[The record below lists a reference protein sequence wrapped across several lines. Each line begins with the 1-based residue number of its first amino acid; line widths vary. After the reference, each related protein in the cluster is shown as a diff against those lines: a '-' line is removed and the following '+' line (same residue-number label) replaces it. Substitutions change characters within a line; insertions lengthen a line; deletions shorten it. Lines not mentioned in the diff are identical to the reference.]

1 MGIGV
6 GLGLADF
13 PFSDA
18 RAFWR
23 WVDLCEE
30 GGVDSLWQTDRLVSR
45 QPILECMSAM
55 AAIAGRTRRIKFGMN
70 VASVGLRDPLLLA
83 KQCATI
89 DVLSEGRLLPAF
101 GVGSPRGPEWQVRG
115 EAFDKGARRTN
126 EGLEILSRLWS
137 EEKVSFE
144 GEFYAMKDASISPRP
159 VQDPLPLWIGGSS
172 RAAIRRTARW
182 GTGWQAGGEAP
193 EEVAPVVAAI
203 REAAEAEGRPFD
215 PEHFG
220 TGLNARFGS
229 WDEPLV
235 AKAADAQMKRT
246 GRDPRRQ
253 WAVGGRDDILARI
266 CRLRGRRHLQVHP
279 APDGPR
285 RRGDHGPDP
294 PPGGGSHSGRR
305 GVEGRTRRSLGL
317 LIARRSDVM
326 QKWRSSAPTTAW
338 GDMRASK
345 VTNRPL
351 RATASAS
358 RWTSAI
364 WPGPIMC
371 LHSATAGSS
380 RFTSSAQ

>member
-55 AAIAGRTRRIKFGMN
+55 AAIAGRTQRIKFGMN

-137 EEKVSFE
+137 EETVSFE

-159 VQDPLPLWIGGSS
+159 LQDPLPLWVGGSS
-172 RAAIRRTARW
+172 RAAIRRTAKW

-193 EEVAPVVAAI
+193 EEVGPVITAI
-203 REAAEAEGRPFD
+203 REAARAEGRPFD

-220 TGLNARFGS
+220 TGLNTRFGS

-235 AKAADAQMKRT
+235 AKAAETQMTRT

-253 WAVGGRDDILARI
+253 WAIGAREDILARI
-266 CRLRGRRHLQVHP
+266 AAFVDAGVSKFILRPMGRDDEEVMAQTRRLVEEIIP
-279 APDGPR
+279 AAAA
-285 RRGDHGPDP
+285 RRG
-294 PPGGGSHSGRR
+294 
-305 GVEGRTRRSLGL
+305 
-317 LIARRSDVM
+317 A
-326 QKWRSSAPTTAW
+326 A
-338 GDMRASK
+338 
-345 VTNRPL
+345 
-351 RATASAS
+351 
-358 RWTSAI
+358 
-364 WPGPIMC
+364 
-371 LHSATAGSS
+371 
-380 RFTSSAQ
+380 

>member
-55 AAIAGRTRRIKFGMN
+55 AAIAGRTTRIKFGMN

-89 DVLSEGRLLPAF
+89 DMLSEGRLLPAF

-172 RAAIRRTARW
+172 RAAIRRTAKW

-203 REAAEAEGRPFD
+203 REAADAEGRPFD

-266 CRLRGRRHLQVHP
+266 SAFVDAGISKFILRPMGRDDEEIMAQ
-279 APDGPR
+279 
-285 RRGDHGPDP
+285 
-294 PPGGGSHSGRR
+294 
-305 GVEGRTRRSLGL
+305 TRRLVEEVVPAAEALG
-317 LIARRSDVM
+317 
-326 QKWRSSAPTTAW
+326 
-338 GDMRASK
+338 GERA
-345 VTNRPL
+345 
-351 RATASAS
+351 AA
-358 RWTSAI
+358 
-364 WPGPIMC
+364 
-371 LHSATAGSS
+371 
-380 RFTSSAQ
+380 

>member
-126 EGLEILSRLWS
+126 EGL
-137 EEKVSFE
+137 
-144 GEFYAMKDASISPRP
+144 GN
-159 VQDPLPLWIGGSS
+159 PLPALV
-172 RAAIRRTARW
+172 
-182 GTGWQAGGEAP
+182 GGE
-193 EEVAPVVAAI
+193 
-203 REAAEAEGRPFD
+203 G
-215 PEHFG
+215 
-220 TGLNARFGS
+220 
-229 WDEPLV
+229 
-235 AKAADAQMKRT
+235 Q
-246 GRDPRRQ
+246 
-253 WAVGGRDDILARI
+253 
-266 CRLRGRRHLQVHP
+266 LRGRVLRHEGRLDLAAPGAGP
-279 APDGPR
+279 AAALDRRVEPGGDPQDREMGHGLAGR
-285 RRGDHGPDP
+285 RRGA
-294 PPGGGSHSGRR
+294 GGSGAGGRRHPRGRR
-305 GVEGRTRRSLGL
+305 GGGPAGSITS
-317 LIARRSDVM
+317 I
-326 QKWRSSAPTTAW
+326 SAP
-338 GDMRASK
+338 G
-345 VTNRPL
+345 
-351 RATASAS
+351 
-358 RWTSAI
+358 
-364 WPGPIMC
+364 
-371 LHSATAGSS
+371 
-380 RFTSSAQ
+380 